1 LVVEEERVLEEHVLR
16 TASFIRNLPEKVQDA
31 IQRRNDMDK
40 AILRKEKDIIAMKER
55 LFLLRYDS
63 SLSQDDLVRS
73 VKNHIRELK
82 RLEAGLHFLRLEAWE
97 EFETSLDLSS
107 VGMSPHCITNF
118 AQKYDPSTNKPA
130 KVLIQDPRDEELEN
144 VYTGFMSLK
153 MMRTKSTATLE
164 DQTPS
169 QKWQSLMKMF
179 QEWRHNTTL
188 AEARQILNKQDK
200 QFKTEQIAKC
210 RAAIMSILNQKT
222 RSKSDEVLLQQLRYR
237 LRKLN
242 GEV

>member
-1 LVVEEERVLEEHVLR
+1 VPR

-31 IQRRNDMDK
+31 IERRNDMDR

-63 SLSQDDLVRS
+63 SLSQEDLLRS
-73 VKNHIRELK
+73 IKNHISELK
-82 RLEAGLHFLRLEAWE
+82 RLEAGLHFLRLQAWE
-97 EFETSLDLSS
+97 EFENSLDLPA
-107 VGMSPHCITNF
+107 VGMTDSAISNF
-118 AQKYDPSTNKPA
+118 AHKYDASVTKPG
-130 KVLIQDPRDEELEN
+130 KVLIQDPRDEEIEN
-144 VYTGFMSLK
+144 VYSGFMSLK

-169 QKWQSLMKMF
+169 QKWLSLMKMF

-188 AEARQILNKQDK
+188 AEARQILNKQDR
-200 QFKTEQIAKC
+200 QMKTEQIAKC

-242 GEV
+242 GET